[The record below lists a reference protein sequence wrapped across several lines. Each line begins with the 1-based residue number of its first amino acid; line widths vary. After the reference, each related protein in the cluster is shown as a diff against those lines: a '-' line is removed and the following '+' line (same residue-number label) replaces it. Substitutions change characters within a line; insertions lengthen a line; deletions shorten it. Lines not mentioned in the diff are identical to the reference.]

1 MTPTNEQIAKLFEDM
16 GSLLEMKGDTVFKV
30 RAYQRAARAIEQL
43 SSPLAQSIDNREDLT
58 KIPGIGKAISEKI
71 SEFIVTGQIAAYQK
85 LLEELPAGVL
95 QLKDIP
101 GIGPKTAMAI
111 GRELGISTV
120 EEVAEAAADGRLASL
135 PRMGQKVADG
145 ILRHIRALQALG
157 QRTPIG
163 QALPIA
169 EEMIAAL
176 REQCPDI
183 GFLFPAGSLRR
194 WEDTIGDVD
203 LIGTALDPEIVADSM
218 VKLPMVIDALVHG
231 PTKTRVIVESG
242 SEITLHICQ
251 QESFGHLLQYF
262 L

>member
-135 PRMGQKVADG
+135 PRMGQKLSLIHISEPTRRRG
-145 ILRHIRALQALG
+145 I
-157 QRTPIG
+157 
-163 QALPIA
+163 
-169 EEMIAAL
+169 
-176 REQCPDI
+176 
-183 GFLFPAGSLRR
+183 
-194 WEDTIGDVD
+194 
-203 LIGTALDPEIVADSM
+203 
-218 VKLPMVIDALVHG
+218 
-231 PTKTRVIVESG
+231 
-242 SEITLHICQ
+242 
-251 QESFGHLLQYF
+251 
-262 L
+262 